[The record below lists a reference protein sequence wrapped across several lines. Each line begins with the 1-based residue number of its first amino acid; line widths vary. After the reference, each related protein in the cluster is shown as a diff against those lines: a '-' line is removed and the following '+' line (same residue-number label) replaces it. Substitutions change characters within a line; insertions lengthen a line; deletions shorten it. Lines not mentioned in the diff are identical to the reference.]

1 MELDKLNIFF
11 DQLDVYMLLLI
22 GVISTLLY
30 FFGVLGFLNRSL
42 QHSFLLGYYAFDL
55 KGNLAL
61 LAYQFQAVP
70 NILYNLFV
78 TRTGYLNFSI
88 RLSYALL
95 FLVPRLLSHHPL
107 IYIIINV
114 LMFVY
119 IIIFDS
125 FPKILIALYIIEMIT
140 GQLAVKYIDMFSE
153 RQLIL
158 FLGGP
163 DILFFF
169 EETTILS
176 FFKN

>member
-1 MELDKLNIFF
+1 MTVF
-11 DQLDVYMLLLI
+11 DQFDLYILLLV
-22 GVISTLLY
+22 GVFSALLY
-30 FFGVLGFLNRSL
+30 FFGVLGFINRSL
-42 QHSFLLGYYAFDL
+42 KHSFLLSYYAFDL
-55 KGNLAL
+55 KGNLSL
-61 LAYQFQAVP
+61 LDYQLQAVP
-70 NILYNLFV
+70 NILHNLFV
-78 TRTGYLNFSI
+78 TKTGYLNFSI

-95 FLVPRLLSHHPL
+95 FLVPRLFSHHPL

-140 GQLAVKYIDMFSE
+140 GHLAVKYINMFSE

>member
-1 MELDKLNIFF
+1 MTVF
-11 DQLDVYMLLLI
+11 DQFDLYILLLV
-22 GVISTLLY
+22 GVFSALLY

-61 LAYQFQAVP
+61 LAYQLQAVP

-78 TRTGYLNFSI
+78 TKTGYLNFSI
-88 RLSYALL
+88 RLSYAIL

-107 IYIIINV
+107 IYIITNA

-125 FPKILIALYIIEMIT
+125 FPKILIVLYIIEVIT
-140 GQLAVKYIDMFSE
+140 GHLAVKYIDMFLE
-153 RQLIL
+153 HKFIL

>member
-1 MELDKLNIFF
+1 MKLDKLNIFF

-22 GVISTLLY
+22 GVIFTLLY

-78 TRTGYLNFSI
+78 TRTGYLNLSI

>member
-1 MELDKLNIFF
+1 MKLDKLNIFF

-22 GVISTLLY
+22 SVIFTLLY

-78 TRTGYLNFSI
+78 TRTGYLNLSI

-169 EETTILS
+169 EETTILC

>member
-1 MELDKLNIFF
+1 MTVF
-11 DQLDVYMLLLI
+11 DQLDLYILLLV
-22 GVISTLLY
+22 GVFSTLLY

-55 KGNLAL
+55 KGNLSL
-61 LAYQFQAVP
+61 LNYQLQAVP
-70 NILYNLFV
+70 NILHNLFV
-78 TRTGYLNFSI
+78 TKTGYLNFSI
-88 RLSYALL
+88 RLSYTLL

-107 IYIIINV
+107 IYSIINV
-114 LMFVY
+114 LMLVY
-119 IIIFDS
+119 IVIFDS
-125 FPKILIALYIIEMIT
+125 FPKILIALYVIEMVT
-140 GQLAVKYIDMFSE
+140 EHLAVKYIDMFSE
-153 RQLIL
+153 HQLIL